1 MMAQLYHLYRIV
13 VTGLSFTLFGVG
25 GLVTGLLFFPLLAM
39 LPGQP
44 MVKERRAQ
52 RCVHLMFRG
61 FVRFME
67 LLWVTRVQVDKP
79 ERLAQ
84 AKGCI
89 IIANHPCLLDVVVM
103 ISVVP
108 HTNCIVKQSLLRN
121 PFMRWVIKAAGYIAN
136 DDPESVVRDA
146 KERLER
152 GDNLIVFPEGT
163 RTTPDNPVSMQRGA
177 ARLILRNRAPVLP
190 VTIRCTPTTL
200 TKGTPWYHVAPR
212 RFIID
217 LRVGEQ
223 VIYAPDPELPESL
236 QVRQLTRRLEAGYN
250 MELHPNERI
259 ETGIETTDHRVLR
272 T

>member
-1 MMAQLYHLYRIV
+1 MMGRLYHLYRIL
-13 VTGLSFTLFGVG
+13 VTGLSFALFGVG
-25 GLVTGLLFFPLLAM
+25 GLMTGLLFFPLLAM
-39 LPGQP
+39 LPGEP
-44 MVKERRAQ
+44 RLKERRAQ

-67 LLWVTRVQVDKP
+67 FLWVTRVVVDKP
-79 ERLAQ
+79 EQLAE
-84 AKGCI
+84 AKGSI

-136 DDPESVVRDA
+136 DDPESVVLES
-146 KERLER
+146 KKRLER

-163 RTTPDNPVSMQRGA
+163 RTTPDEPIRMQRGA

-212 RFIID
+212 RFVID

-223 VIYAPDPELPESL
+223 VIYARDPELPESL
-236 QVRQLTRRLEAGYN
+236 QVRRLTRRLEAGYN
-250 MELHPNERI
+250 TELHPNERT
-259 ETGIETTDHRVLR
+259 ETGIETADHRVLG